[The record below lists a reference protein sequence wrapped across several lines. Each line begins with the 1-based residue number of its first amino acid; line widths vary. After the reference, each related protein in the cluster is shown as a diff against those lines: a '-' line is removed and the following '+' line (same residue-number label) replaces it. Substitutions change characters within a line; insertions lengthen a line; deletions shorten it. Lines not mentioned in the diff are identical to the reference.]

1 MREGGVARLTRHLR
15 GSTTGVA
22 AGMRTPAAGHFPVA
36 LARSGPSLRCW
47 TPAACN
53 APAPLLTALSRGF
66 LRVGHRVAS
75 TTAASTTNDSVE
87 LADEVAK
94 QGLVVKAAKERAKEL
109 GESPNAY
116 ARDEIAKLLE
126 LKAKLEAMG
135 CADGKKDKKKAES
148 LEGGGGEGKKDAPA
162 QGNTSSLEELKRV
175 RIEKASALR
184 EIAEGTQSPTSTAG
198 FMPFAYSFDRSDYCE
213 GLQERYSGL
222 GAGEDDEGGD
232 MVSVCGRVTNKRVF
246 GKLAFVTIQDVTGTI
261 QLQLSKGDLPKR
273 LDADGVEVGSEDCFG
288 SLTFAEM
295 KKLLDLGDIVG
306 GRGTVRKTDKGEL
319 SVKCTNFVVLTK
331 ALVPLPDK
339 YHGLKDQELRYRR
352 REVDLLA
359 SGHEG
364 MARRALLARARVMRT
379 MRDHLHHCGFVEVET
394 PVLHKQAG
402 GADARPFT
410 THHNALDK
418 GLTLRIATEL
428 HLKRLV
434 VGGLER
440 VYEIG
445 KVFRNEG
452 ISTRHNPEFTSI
464 EVYQAYA
471 DYGDMM
477 KLTEDL
483 IRESARQ
490 VLALILREEPSS
502 DGVAA
507 ALQGLEYQGNTLN
520 LKEPFRRITMTQSV
534 LDKTGVDPFQVWT
547 EGRGAEP
554 VLEALR
560 REARVPVSEQDA
572 VEIQAACASGPG
584 HALGCLFELYVEE
597 DLIQPTFVTDLPLAL
612 SPLAKPHRTEPEKY
626 AERFELFVCGRE
638 LANAFSELTDPID
651 QRKRFERQVQSHVEK
666 RKALKEMDSSDLED
680 LDYEIEIDEEFVS
693 SLEYGMPPTAGMGL
707 GVDRL
712 IMMLVDAPSI
722 RDVIGFPLLK

>member
-1 MREGGVARLTRHLR
+1 
-15 GSTTGVA
+15 
-22 AGMRTPAAGHFPVA
+22 
-36 LARSGPSLRCW
+36 
-47 TPAACN
+47 
-53 APAPLLTALSRGF
+53 
-66 LRVGHRVAS
+66 
-75 TTAASTTNDSVE
+75 
-87 LADEVAK
+87 
-94 QGLVVKAAKERAKEL
+94 
-109 GESPNAY
+109 
-116 ARDEIAKLLE
+116 
-126 LKAKLEAMG
+126 
-135 CADGKKDKKKAES
+135 
-148 LEGGGGEGKKDAPA
+148 
-162 QGNTSSLEELKRV
+162 
-175 RIEKASALR
+175 
-184 EIAEGTQSPTSTAG
+184 
-198 FMPFAYSFDRSDYCE
+198 
-213 GLQERYSGL
+213 
-222 GAGEDDEGGD
+222 
-232 MVSVCGRVTNKRVF
+232 
-246 GKLAFVTIQDVTGTI
+246 
-261 QLQLSKGDLPKR
+261 
-273 LDADGVEVGSEDCFG
+273 
-288 SLTFAEM
+288 
-295 KKLLDLGDIVG
+295 
-306 GRGTVRKTDKGEL
+306 
-319 SVKCTNFVVLTK
+319 
-331 ALVPLPDK
+331 
-339 YHGLKDQELRYRR
+339 
-352 REVDLLA
+352 
-359 SGHEG
+359 
-364 MARRALLARARVMRT
+364 
-379 MRDHLHHCGFVEVET
+379 
-394 PVLHKQAG
+394 
-402 GADARPFT
+402 
-410 THHNALDK
+410 
-418 GLTLRIATEL
+418 
-428 HLKRLV
+428 

-507 ALQGLEYQGNTLN
+507 ALEGLEYQGNTLN

-560 REARVPVSEQDA
+560 RQARVPVSEQDA